1 MNHSFIINILLFL
14 CLLCPVKGMAS
25 VMFHHYGV
33 ESGLSQSTAYTII
46 QDRVGFIWIGTK
58 SGLNRFDGTSFKVYR
73 ASKQPNSLGRD
84 YITMLYEDA
93 KGDIWVGTDAGV
105 WIYHPQ
111 TNTFSRFDVCSSNG
125 TMVTGYV
132 NVIKSLGNKIY
143 IAANEQ
149 GVFCYDINTKTMTNH
164 RLPKLPNVSGLG
176 FTRND
181 RLWLGLY
188 GGGLYNSDPALRQLI
203 PFRTADGKMLFSG
216 DVVSSIVE
224 MPDGKLFVGSE
235 KHGLSEIDT
244 RNKSI
249 TTIVDKYNGK
259 DIFVRAIAAK
269 KRIVLAASEMGLYR
283 YNTRNHELQHFMH
296 QRNDVFSL
304 SDNPLYSVLID
315 RDGAIWAG
323 SYFGGVNYLPPANIP
338 FYRILPQGED
348 GGALPGRRVREMV
361 QDKNGM
367 IWIGTEDAGLCKL
380 NPTTNMITTIPAS
393 STFPNV
399 HGLYIDGD
407 YLWVGTFSYGLKV
420 INIYTG
426 QVVKSFM
433 PGGKP
438 GDLSTSTVF
447 CIDKSPSGRM
457 FFGTIKGLC
466 CLAPDGKHFNYVLG
480 VPQVLI
486 NDIHFD
492 SKGNF
497 WVSTQTQGIYL
508 LKKGSNHWIN
518 FNANGKSGLTSE
530 QVLSIYED
538 SEGCMWFTTQGG
550 GVCRYNAVKGNI
562 EPFTVGQDNIGSTVF
577 EVLEDRQGLLW
588 FTTYEGL
595 VSYNPSTKSV
605 RHYSNSNLSLDN
617 QFNNKSAL
625 LSRDGMVYFGSLN
638 GIVSFDP
645 VKFTRHRKPHKL
657 IASQLWIDGE
667 EVNSINGSNI
677 VYAKS
682 IVLNND
688 QRSFSIRVVP
698 MYYASIAPTDL
709 EYKLE
714 GFDKEWQPMRAD
726 RIIAYSNLS
735 SGHYKLMV
743 RQRGDDGKWETSQL
757 TLKIT
762 VKPHPLLSIW
772 AKIAYILI
780 FLFIIWRIWKRSK
793 EHIALRRRRAQET
806 FEHEKEQELYESK
819 IHFFTNVAHE
829 IRTPLSL
836 IKMPL
841 ESIIDSG
848 EVKDKEVMEDL
859 MVMRQ
864 NTDRL
869 TDLINQLLD
878 FRKAE
883 RDGVKL
889 NFERCNINKI
899 VKGVYD
905 RFVSV
910 MREKNIDAQLSIKA
924 DVNAQVD
931 REGFTKMVS
940 NLMNNA
946 VKYCASKIVVVLNT
960 DNDDFYLEVSNDGN
974 IVPDD
979 MREKIF
985 QPFVRMD
992 DAQTRTGTGIG
1003 LALVRSLAELHN
1015 GTVKMIPDS
1024 TMNVFRLTLPLGQ
1037 AVEPQDKD
1045 KTQNQEIQ
1053 VVETEH
1059 IQANDKKYT
1068 LLIVEDNEQM
1078 RQYESRKLSN
1088 DYNILTASDG
1098 EEALEVLSKNI
1109 VSLIVSD
1116 IMMEPMDGLELLKRV
1131 KQDSRFSFI
1140 PVILLTA
1147 VTSDA
1152 AKMAGMENG
1161 ADAYIVKPFSMDYL
1175 ADTIANLLRQR
1186 EEVKRAYATSPFISS
1201 ETVSISTTDADFLR
1215 NLKDAVMRNIDN
1227 SEFNVDKLAA
1237 ELNMSRTSLNRKI
1250 RGTLDVS
1257 PNNYIRIERLKAAA
1271 QMLKN
1276 GDAKVNEVCYS
1287 VGFTSPSYFTKCF
1300 YNQFGLLP
1308 KEFAKQGEE
1317 EK

>member
-1 MNHSFIINILLFL
+1 MNHSFIISILLFIS
-14 CLLCPVKGMAS
+14 LLCPVKGGAS

-33 ESGLSQSTAYTII
+33 ESGLSQSTAYTIL

-73 ASKQPNSLGRD
+73 ASKQQGCLGRD
-84 YITMLYEDA
+84 YVTVLYEDVN
-93 KGDIWVGTDAGV
+93 GDIWVGTDAGV

-111 TNTFSRFDVCSSNG
+111 TNTFSRFDVHSSNG

-132 NVIKSLGNKIY
+132 NVIKGLGSKIY

-149 GVFCYDINTKTMTNH
+149 GVFCYDLHSKAMTNH
-164 RLPKLPNVSGLG
+164 CLPKLPNVSGMG
-176 FTRND
+176 FARNG

-188 GGGLYNSDPALRQLI
+188 GGGLYNADHALRQLI
-203 PFRTADGKMLFSG
+203 PFKTNDGKIPFAG

-224 MPDGKLFVGSE
+224 MPNGKLFVGSE
-235 KHGLSEIDT
+235 KHGLSEIDL
-244 RNKSI
+244 RNKSL
-249 TTIVDKYNGK
+249 TSIVDKYNGK
-259 DIFVRAIAAK
+259 DIFVRAITVRK
-269 KRIVLAASEMGLYR
+269 GIVLAATEMGLYVF
-283 YNTRNHELQHFMH
+283 NTRNNELQHFMY
-296 QRNDVFSL
+296 QPYDAFSL
-304 SDNPLYSVLID
+304 SDNPLYSIYID
-315 RDGAIWAG
+315 RDDALWTG

-338 FYRILPQGED
+338 FNRILPQGED

-361 QDKNGM
+361 QDKYGM

-380 NPTTNMITTIPAS
+380 NPTTNEITTIPAS

-399 HGLYIDGD
+399 HGLYADGD

-420 INIYTG
+420 IDIRTG

-433 PGGKP
+433 PGDKS
-438 GDLSTSTVF
+438 GDLRTSTIF

-508 LKKGSNHWIN
+508 LRKGNSHWTH
-518 FNANGKSGLTSE
+518 FNVNGSGLTSE

-538 SEGCMWFTTQGG
+538 SEGCLWFTTQGG
-550 GVCRYNAVKGNI
+550 GVCRYNALKNKI
-562 EPFTVGQDNIGSTVF
+562 EPFTVGEDNIGSTVF
-577 EVLEDRQGLLW
+577 KVLEDRQGTFW
-588 FTTYEGL
+588 FTTYDGL
-595 VSYNPSTKSV
+595 VRYTPSTKSV
-605 RHYSNSNLSLDN
+605 RHYSNSNLLLDN

-625 LSRDGMVYFGSLN
+625 LSSDGMVYFGSLN
-638 GIVSFDP
+638 GIVSFNP
-645 VKFTRHRKPHKL
+645 ANFKRPYRSHKL
-657 IASQLWIDGE
+657 VASQLWIDGE
-667 EVNSINGSNI
+667 EVSSINSCNI

-682 IVLNND
+682 ITLTHE

-698 MYYASIAPTDL
+698 MYYASMSPTDL

-726 RIIAYSNLS
+726 CIIAYSNLS

-743 RQRGDDGKWETSQL
+743 RLRGDDGKWETSQL
-757 TLKIT
+757 TLEVT

-772 AKIAYILI
+772 AKIAYVLI

-793 EHIALRRRRAQET
+793 EHIALRRRRALET

-859 MVMRQ
+859 IVMRQ

-889 NFERCNINKI
+889 NFERYNINKI

-905 RFVSV
+905 WFVSV
-910 MREKNIDAQLSIKA
+910 MQEKNIDAQLSIKA

-960 DNDDFYLEVSNDGN
+960 DNNNFYVEVSNDGN

-1015 GTVKMIPDS
+1015 GTVKMMANS
-1024 TMNVFRLTLPLGQ
+1024 TMNVFRLTLPLDQ
-1037 AVEPQDKD
+1037 TVEPQDTD
-1045 KTQNQEIQ
+1045 KTLNQEIK
-1053 VVETEH
+1053 VVEPEY

-1098 EEALEVLSKNI
+1098 EDALEVLSKNM

-1116 IMMEPMDGLELLKRV
+1116 IMMEPMGGLELLKRV
-1131 KQDSRFSFI
+1131 KQDNRFSFI

-1161 ADAYIVKPFSMDYL
+1161 ADEYIVKPFSMDYL

-1186 EEVKRAYATSPFISS
+1186 EEVKRAYATSPLISS
-1201 ETVSISTTDADFLR
+1201 ETVSISTTNADFLR
-1215 NLKDAVMRNIDN
+1215 KLKDAVMRNIDN

-1300 YNQFGLLP
+1300 YNLFGLLP